1 VIKIKKILIT
11 IILILAILP
20 TSVFADHQVDMSNQ
34 ILENGYIRDTPLMVI
49 DRPVNRIA
57 ERTVKSAIRRI
68 NYKIP
73 VDFTVHVVDGWMY
86 QLMALGLYLPDN
98 TIVIFDFLDV
108 DLDYLVHDT
117 VTHEIGHLIFNQL
130 NECEVEEYKRIRGIP
145 KEWSMESEY
154 ANRPTEIFA
163 EDFRLLFGGRKAT
176 RFSHMNK
183 ELRDPTRVRGL
194 ERFIRQFEGGD

>member
-1 VIKIKKILIT
+1 MIIIKKILI
-11 IILILAILP
+11 ILLILALLP
-20 TSVFADHQVDMSNQ
+20 TTVFADYEVDMSNE
-34 ILENGYIRDTPLMVI
+34 ILENGYIKDTPLLVI
-49 DRPVNRIA
+49 DRPVNKIT

-68 NYKIP
+68 DYEIP

-86 QLMALGLYLPDN
+86 QALALGLYLPDD

-108 DLDYLVHDT
+108 DLGYLVHDT
-117 VTHEIGHLIFNQL
+117 VTHEIGHLVFSQL
-130 NECEVEEYKRIRGIP
+130 NECEAKEYKRIRGIP

-154 ANRPTEIFA
+154 INRPTEIFA
-163 EDFRLLFGGRKAT
+163 EDFRLLFGGRKAR

-183 ELRDPTRVRGL
+183 GLKHPTRVRGL